1 MPAFTSKIIKGGALL
16 EESRRLLEAWDD
28 RQSAHVNLQRARE
41 RNVLGKRSQKRVE
54 DALSILRQR
63 WVDPGGEVIQAAR
76 LLTATSDAFRDVCL
90 YEAARNDDLLAH
102 VAGDVLGRL
111 AGSGSVR
118 VATDDVEAMLLR
130 GPAAHVV
137 DRWAP
142 ATRTRVLHG
151 LLSTL
156 RDVGRLEGRAVKHLA
171 RPGMT
176 ASGFVYVLGRLRYQG
191 LSSHALLTDPAWSWW
206 RLTADDVRAQMLEA
220 DRNGVVGYADA
231 GSAAR
236 LDWRKDGLVEMVHAV
251 A

>member
-1 MPAFTSKIIKGGALL
+1 MPEFTSKIIKGGALL

-28 RQSAHVNLQRARE
+28 NQPANINLQRARD

-63 WVDPGGEVIQAAR
+63 WVDPGFEVVQAAR
-76 LLTATSDAFRDVCL
+76 LLTATAEAFRDVCL

-102 VAGDVLGRL
+102 VAGDVLGGL
-111 AGSGSVR
+111 ARGGSVR
-118 VATDDVEAMLLR
+118 VLNGDVETMLLR
-130 GPAAHVV
+130 GPAAAVV
-137 DRWAP
+137 GRWAP
-142 ATRTRVLHG
+142 VTRTRVVHG
-151 LLSTL
+151 LLSSL

-171 RPGMT
+171 RAGIT
-176 ASGFVYVLGRLRYQG
+176 APGFVYVLGRLRYKG
-191 LSSHALLTDPAWSWW
+191 LSSPALLTDPAWSWW

-231 GSAAR
+231 GSSAR
-236 LDWRKDGLVEMVHAV
+236 LDWRKHGLVEMVHAV